1 MKVTLT
7 GATGRIGGTLVAA
20 LLERG
25 DEVTVLTRS
34 PEKAKQKLGDV
45 QAYAWDLKAQEA
57 PAEAL
62 TGRDAVVHLAGED
75 VGQRWNASVKREILE
90 SRELGTRN
98 LVAGIAAAEVKPP
111 LLVSA
116 SASGYYGPR
125 GDEPVDEKEPA
136 GTDFLAEVCVA
147 WEREA
152 EKAAEL
158 GTRVIRVRTGIVLDP
173 DGGALSKMLTPFKL
187 GVGGPVAGGKQYM
200 PWIALEDEVGLFLA
214 AIDSSSFSG
223 PINGSAPNPVT
234 NKEFGKALGRV
245 LHRPAI
251 NPTPGFAIKALYGE
265 MSTIVINGVR
275 MVPGRA
281 PELGY
286 EFRYTNLDDALA
298 ATLA

>member
-7 GATGRIGGTLVAA
+7 GATGRIGSTLVAA

-25 DEVTVLTRS
+25 DDVTVLTRS
-34 PEKAKQKLGDV
+34 PEKAKEKLGDV
-45 QAYAWDLKAQEA
+45 QAFAWDLKTQPA

-62 TGRDAVVHLAGED
+62 TGRDVVVHLAGED
-75 VGQRWNASVKREILE
+75 VGQRWTDAVKREILE

-125 GDEPVDEKEPA
+125 GDEQVDEKEPA

-158 GTRVIRVRTGIVLDP
+158 GTRVIRVRTGIVLDEE
-173 DGGALSKMLTPFKL
+173 GGALSKMLTPFKL
-187 GVGGPVAGGKQYM
+187 GAGGPIAGGKQYM
-200 PWIALEDEVGLFLA
+200 PWISLDDEVGLLLA
-214 AIDSSSFSG
+214 AIDSETFSG
-223 PINGSAPNPVT
+223 PINASAPTPVT
-234 NKEFGKALGRV
+234 NKEFGKALGRA
-245 LHRPAI
+245 LHRPAVA
-251 NPTPGFAIKALYGE
+251 PTPGFAIKAMFGE

-286 EFRYTNLDDALA
+286 EFRHANLDDALSA
-298 ATLA
+298 ALA

>member
-7 GATGRIGGTLVAA
+7 GATGRIGASLVTA

-34 PEKAKQKLGDV
+34 PDKARDRLGDV
-45 QAYAWDLKAQEA
+45 QAFAWDLKTQAA
-57 PAEAL
+57 PADAI
-62 TGRDAVVHLAGED
+62 TGRDVVVHLAGED
-75 VGQRWNASVKREILE
+75 VGQRWSDSVKREILE

-125 GDEPVDEKEPA
+125 GDEPVDEKQPA

-158 GTRVIRVRTGIVLDP
+158 GTRVIRVRTGIVLDQE
-173 DGGALSKMLTPFKL
+173 GGALSKMLTPFKL
-187 GVGGPVAGGKQYM
+187 GAGGPIAGGKQYM
-200 PWIALEDEVGLFLA
+200 PWIALEDEVGLLLA
-214 AIDSSSFSG
+214 AIDSTTFSG
-223 PINGSAPNPVT
+223 PVNASAPTPVT
-234 NKEFGKALGRV
+234 NKEFGKALGRA
-245 LHRPAI
+245 LHRPAVS
-251 NPTPGFAIKALYGE
+251 PTPGFAIKALYGE

-275 MVPGRA
+275 MVPGRTG
-281 PELGY
+281 ELGY
-286 EFRYTNLDDALA
+286 AFRYENLDDALA
-298 ATLA
+298 ATLS

>member
-187 GVGGPVAGGKQYM
+187 GAGGPIAGGKQYM

>member
-45 QAYAWDLKAQEA
+45 QAFAWDLKAQEA

-187 GVGGPVAGGKQYM
+187 GAGGPIAGGKQYM

-234 NKEFGKALGRV
+234 NKEFGTALGKA

-251 NPTPGFAIKALYGE
+251 APTPGFAIKALYGE

-286 EFRYTNLDDALA
+286 EFRYTSLDDALA

>member
-7 GATGRIGGTLVAA
+7 GATGRIGSTLVAA

-34 PEKAKQKLGDV
+34 PESAKAKLGAV
-45 QAYAWDLKAQEA
+45 QAFAWDLKTQTA

-62 TGRDAVVHLAGED
+62 TGRDVVVHLAGED
-75 VGQRWNASVKREILE
+75 VGQRWNDTVKREILE

-125 GDEPVDEKEPA
+125 GDEPVTEEEPP

-158 GTRVIRVRTGIVLDP
+158 GTRVIRVRTGIVLDQE
-173 DGGALSKMLTPFKL
+173 GGALSKMLTPFKL
-187 GVGGPVAGGKQYM
+187 GAGGPIAGGKQYM
-200 PWIALEDEVGLFLA
+200 PWIALDDEVGLFLA
-214 AIDSSSFSG
+214 AIDSPTFSG
-223 PINGSAPNPVT
+223 PINASAPTPVT
-234 NKEFGKALGRV
+234 NREFGQALGKA
-245 LHRPAI
+245 LHRPAVA
-251 NPTPGFAIKALYGE
+251 PTPGFAIKVLYGE

-286 EFRYTNLDDALA
+286 EFRYANLDDALA

>member
-34 PEKAKQKLGDV
+34 PDKAREKLGDV
-45 QAYAWDLKAQEA
+45 QAFAWDLKTQPA

-62 TGRDAVVHLAGED
+62 TGRDVVVHLAGED
-75 VGQRWNASVKREILE
+75 VGQRWSDAVKREILE

-125 GDEPVDEKEPA
+125 GDEQVDEKDPP

-158 GTRVIRVRTGIVLDP
+158 GTRVIRVRTGIVLDEE
-173 DGGALSKMLTPFKL
+173 GGALSKMLTPFKL
-187 GVGGPVAGGKQYM
+187 GAGGPIAGGKQYM
-200 PWIALEDEVGLFLA
+200 PWISLDDEVGLLLA
-214 AIDSSSFSG
+214 AIDSETFSG
-223 PINGSAPNPVT
+223 PINASAPTPVT
-234 NKEFGKALGRV
+234 NKEFGKALGRA
-245 LHRPAI
+245 LHRPAVA
-251 NPTPGFAIKALYGE
+251 PTPGFAIKAMFGE

-286 EFRYTNLDDALA
+286 EFRHPNLDDALSA
-298 ATLA
+298 ALA

>member
-7 GATGRIGGTLVAA
+7 GATGRIGSQLVAA

-34 PEKAKQKLGDV
+34 PDKARAALGDV
-45 QAYAWDLKAQEA
+45 QAFAWDLTAQPA

-75 VGQRWNASVKREILE
+75 VGQRWNAKVKQEIRD

-98 LVAGIAAAEVKPP
+98 LVAGIAAAAEKPP
-111 LLVSA
+111 LLVSG

-125 GDEPVDEKEPA
+125 GDERVDEKEPP

-152 EKAAEL
+152 ERAAEL
-158 GTRVIRVRTGIVLDP
+158 GTRVIRVRTGIVLDK
-173 DGGALSKMLTPFKL
+173 DGGALSKMLMPFKL
-187 GVGGPVAGGKQYM
+187 GVGGPIGGGKQYM
-200 PWIALEDEVGLFLA
+200 PWISLDDEVGILLA

-223 PINGSAPNPVT
+223 PINASAPTPVT
-234 NKEFGKALGRV
+234 NKAFGRALGGA
-245 LHRPAI
+245 LHRPAF

-265 MSTIVINGVR
+265 MAIIVLTGVN

-286 EFRYTNLDDALA
+286 TFQHPDLDEALA
-298 ATLA
+298 AALA

>member
-34 PEKAKQKLGDV
+34 PEKAREKLGDV
-45 QAYAWDLKAQEA
+45 QAFAWDLKTQPA

-62 TGRDAVVHLAGED
+62 TGRDVVVHLAGED
-75 VGQRWNASVKREILE
+75 VGQRWTDAVKREILE

-125 GDEPVDEKEPA
+125 GDEQVDEKEPA

-158 GTRVIRVRTGIVLDP
+158 GTRVIRVRTGIVLDEE
-173 DGGALSKMLTPFKL
+173 GGALSKMLTPFKL
-187 GVGGPVAGGKQYM
+187 GAGGPIAGGKQYM
-200 PWIALEDEVGLFLA
+200 PWISLDDEVGLLLA
-214 AIDSSSFSG
+214 AIDSETFSG
-223 PINGSAPNPVT
+223 PINASAPTPVT
-234 NKEFGKALGRV
+234 NKEFGKALGRA
-245 LHRPAI
+245 LHRPAVA
-251 NPTPGFAIKALYGE
+251 PTPGFAIKAMFGE

-286 EFRYTNLDDALA
+286 EFRHANLDDALSA
-298 ATLA
+298 ALA

>member
-45 QAYAWDLKAQEA
+45 QAFAWDLKAQEA

-187 GVGGPVAGGKQYM
+187 GAGGPIAGGKQYM

-234 NKEFGKALGRV
+234 NKEFGTALGKA

-251 NPTPGFAIKALYGE
+251 APTPGFAIKALYGE